1 MQTKPLIALAAGAV
15 MAVSV
20 VSVGIAQSN
29 MASLV
34 KQRQE
39 SMGLMGRN
47 MGAIGRVVRG
57 EEANVAAAATAAA
70 VVNENAKKIL
80 TEFPAGSGRDAVAES
95 RARPEV
101 WSQRAEFEAAA
112 NRLIAESGKFSDV
125 AKGGNL
131 EAMKTAYAT
140 LGQACGGCH
149 EARGAAGGKYR
160 FEKQ

>member
-1 MQTKPLIALAAGAV
+1 MQKKLLIALAAGAV
-15 MAVSV
+15 LAVSV
-20 VSVGIAQSN
+20 AGVGVAQSN

-34 KQRQE
+34 KERQE

-57 EEANVAAAATAAA
+57 EEANIAAAATAAT
-70 VVNENAKKIL
+70 VINENAKKIA
-80 TEFPAGSGRDAVAES
+80 TEFPAGTGRDAIPES

-101 WSQRAEFEAAA
+101 WSQRAEFDAAA
-112 NRLIAESGKFSDV
+112 NRLAEESAKFAEV

-149 EARGAAGGKYR
+149 EARGAAGGKFR